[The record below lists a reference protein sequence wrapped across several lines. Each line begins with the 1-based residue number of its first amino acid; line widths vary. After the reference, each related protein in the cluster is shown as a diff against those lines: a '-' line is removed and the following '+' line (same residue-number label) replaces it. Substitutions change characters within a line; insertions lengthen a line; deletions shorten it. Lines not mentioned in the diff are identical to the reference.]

1 MQAILRRVHRIDD
14 PAYVARE
21 YASLEREA
29 MRRLDRTGWLRF
41 GGDDA
46 LFVLMRA
53 LVEVTPRRVLDVA
66 CGDGWMTSM
75 ISAPEVIGLDSSP
88 PAVEAA
94 RSRGLD
100 ARVAE
105 MQKLPFEDGSFDV
118 VLCNYALDNIRNRRK
133 AIAELARVV
142 RPGGRFLGIYSGP
155 DHLSELWAAVGR
167 DVGSEFD
174 CATGP
179 DQLAASF
186 DRVECRTAHGSVA
199 WLTRSDLQA
208 YLDAYS
214 EPVGR
219 FEAPEG
225 PYPFLARR
233 RNGVVIGDRA

>member
-1 MQAILRRVHRIDD
+1 VHRIDD

-21 YASLEREA
+21 YASLERLA

-46 LFVLMRA
+46 LFVLLRA
-53 LVEVTPRRVLDVA
+53 VAELRPQRVLDAA
-66 CGDGWMTSM
+66 CGDGWVTSM
-75 ISAPEVIGLDSSP
+75 ISAPEVIGIDLSP
-88 PAVEAA
+88 TAVEAA

-100 ARVAE
+100 ARVADV
-105 MQKLPFEDGSFDV
+105 QKLPFADGSFDV
-118 VLCNYALDNIRNRRK
+118 VLCNYALDHVRNRRK

-142 RPGGRFLGIYSGP
+142 RPGGRFLGVYNGP

-167 DVGSEFD
+167 SVGSEFD

-186 DRVECRTAHGSVA
+186 ERVECRTAHGSVA

-214 EPVGR
+214 EIVGAL
-219 FEAPEG
+219 EAPAE

-233 RNGVVIGDRA
+233 RNGVLIGDRA

>member
-1 MQAILRRVHRIDD
+1 VHRIDD

-21 YASLEREA
+21 YASLERLA

-46 LFVLMRA
+46 LFVLLRA
-53 LVEVTPRRVLDVA
+53 LAEVRPQRVLDAA
-66 CGDGWMTSM
+66 CGDGWVTSM
-75 ISAPEVIGLDSSP
+75 ISAPDVIGIDLSP
-88 PAVEAA
+88 TAVEAA

-100 ARVAE
+100 ARVADV
-105 MQKLPFEDGSFDV
+105 QKLPFAEGSFDV
-118 VLCNYALDNIRNRRK
+118 VLCNYALDHVRNRRK

-142 RPGGRFLGIYSGP
+142 RPGGRFLGVYNGP

-167 DVGSEFD
+167 SVGSEFD

-179 DQLAASF
+179 DQLTASF
-186 DRVECRTAHGSVA
+186 ERVECRTAHGSVA

-214 EPVGR
+214 EMVGALD
-219 FEAPEG
+219 APEE

-233 RNGVVIGDRA
+233 RNGVLIGDRA

>member
-1 MQAILRRVHRIDD
+1 VRRIDD

-21 YASLEREA
+21 YASLERLA

-46 LFVLMRA
+46 LFVLLRA
-53 LVEVTPRRVLDVA
+53 VAELRPQRVLDAA
-66 CGDGWMTSM
+66 CGDGWVTSM
-75 ISAPEVIGLDSSP
+75 ISAPEVIGIDLSP
-88 PAVEAA
+88 TAVEAA

-100 ARVAE
+100 ARVADV
-105 MQKLPFEDGSFDV
+105 QKLPFADGSFDV
-118 VLCNYALDNIRNRRK
+118 VLCNYALDHVRNRRK

-142 RPGGRFLGIYSGP
+142 RPGGRFLGVYNGP
-155 DHLSELWAAVGR
+155 DHLSELWTAVDR
-167 DVGSEFD
+167 SVGSEFD

-186 DRVECRTAHGSVA
+186 ERVECRTAHGSVA

-214 EPVGR
+214 EIVGAL
-219 FEAPEG
+219 EAPAE

-233 RNGVVIGDRA
+233 RNGVLIGDRA